1 MALNIK
7 DHNRSK
13 YFVIL
18 KIWVIWYNTHDS
30 QRLKGGLFM
39 KTKSLVNAA
48 MMMAVYLVFFIL
60 YNIGILP
67 SIMTF
72 LLPIPLVIYSVV
84 SQKISDILLLLV
96 GCLVG
101 TYLIGSVYGLM
112 TTLLYGVMGT
122 LLGIGMVK
130 GWPYWNRI
138 LNASIVFVVVM
149 PLTTY
154 ILTKLSMS
162 EMFLD
167 IMNEMFGM
175 VSQVEG
181 LMPEDSI
188 SQLMMMQEM
197 MQTFIP
203 MLMPTLLLIMGG
215 VEAFISDKIATQVLK
230 RMKVQIPE
238 IQPIS
243 EFQLGS
249 KLAILLIISQLMMMF
264 ITHQGLTV
272 IFLNVAML
280 LNTLFMIQGAIV
292 AIQFF
297 HSRNQKGLGV
307 MLVVLAILSN
317 LVTFISIIG
326 MMDALFDYRKRFLI
340 KGV

>member
-1 MALNIK
+1 M
-7 DHNRSK
+7 
-13 YFVIL
+13 
-18 KIWVIWYNTHDS
+18 WYNNHDS
-30 QRLKGGLFM
+30 QRLKGGLLM

-48 MMMAVYLVFFIL
+48 MMMAIYLVFFIL
-60 YNIGILP
+60 YNIGIFP
-67 SIMTF
+67 SIMTL
-72 LLPIPLVIYSVV
+72 LLPIPLIVYSVV
-84 SQKISDILLLLV
+84 SQKIPDILLLLV

-122 LLGIGMVK
+122 ILGIGIIK

-138 LNASIVFVVVM
+138 LNASIVFVIVM

-175 VSQVEG
+175 MGHMESVMTE
-181 LMPEDSI
+181 ESI
-188 SQLMMMQEM
+188 NQLTMMQEM

-215 VEAFISDKIATQVLK
+215 VEAFISDKIAAQVLK
-230 RMKVQIPE
+230 RMNFSMPVT
-238 IQPIS
+238 QPIS
-243 EFQLGS
+243 EVKLGS
-249 KLAILLIISQLMMMF
+249 KLAFLLILSQIMMLF
-264 ITHQGLTV
+264 VTHQVLTV
-272 IFLNVAML
+272 ILVNIAML

-292 AIQFF
+292 VIQFF
-297 HSRNQKGLGV
+297 QSRNQKSLGI
-307 MLVVLAILSN
+307 MLVLFAMLSN
-317 LVTFISIIG
+317 LVMFISIIG
-326 MMDALFDYRKRFLI
+326 MMDALFDYRKRFVI
-340 KGV
+340 KGL